1 MFDGNCIRDPLQ
13 QCYATC
19 RTIRDKIRAAYEQCR
34 VIQSMNVAPWTRRE
48 GRAFSIHSK

>member
-34 VIQSMNVAPWTRRE
+34 VTNTINECCTVDTSRGTRV
-48 GRAFSIHSK
+48 